1 MTEFEPITRKS
12 LHTHVV
18 DRLRD
23 MISGG
28 ELQPGTRI
36 NERALCER
44 FGISRTPLREALK
57 VLGSEG
63 LLDLMPNR
71 GATVARLTREVV
83 NETFP
88 VMGAL
93 ESLSG
98 ELACAAITDTELAE
112 IRAIHYQMVVHYEK
126 GELPEYFHLNQ
137 EIHEHILKAA
147 RNPLLTDIYRSVAGR
162 VSPAR
167 YRANMSKTRWA
178 QAVEEHDEI
187 LRALEARDGKLLSRL
202 LKQHLENKRLTV
214 SEALFSEEEESADQE
229 GEAVLQTG

>member
-1 MTEFEPITRKS
+1 MTTTEFEPITRKS

-28 ELQPGTRI
+28 DIPPGTRI

-63 LLDLMPNR
+63 LLNLTPNR
-71 GATVARLTREVV
+71 GARVAQITREVID
-83 NETFP
+83 ETFP

-98 ELACAAITDTELAE
+98 ELACAKISDTELAE
-112 IRAIHYQMVVHYEK
+112 IRALHYQMVVHFEK
-126 GELPEYFHLNQ
+126 EELPEYFHLNQ
-137 EIHEHILKAA
+137 EIHERILKSAQ
-147 RNPLLTDIYRSVAGR
+147 NPLLSDIYRTVAGR

-167 YRANMSKTRWA
+167 YRANLSKSRWA
-178 QAVEEHDEI
+178 DAVDEHREI
-187 LRALEARDGKLLSRL
+187 LNALEARDGARLSRL
-202 LKQHLENKRLTV
+202 LKQHLANKRAAV
-214 SEALFSEEEESADQE
+214 SEALFSEEEEEETA
-229 GEAVLQTG
+229 A

>member
-1 MTEFEPITRKS
+1 MKMTEFEPITRKS

-36 NERALCER
+36 NERALCDR

-63 LLDLMPNR
+63 LLELTPNR
-71 GATVARLTREVV
+71 GATVAKLTREVV

-98 ELACAAITDTELAE
+98 ELACANISDTELAE

-126 GELPEYFHLNQ
+126 GDLPEYFHLNQ
-137 EIHEHILKAA
+137 EIHERILASA

-167 YRANMSKTRWA
+167 YRANMSKPRWA
-178 QAVEEHDEI
+178 EAVQEHRDI
-187 LRALEARDGKLLSRL
+187 LQALENRDGVLLSRL
-202 LKQHLENKRLTV
+202 LKQHLENKRAAV
-214 SEALFSEEEESADQE
+214 AEALFNEDEESA
-229 GEAVLQTG
+229 A

>member
-1 MTEFEPITRKS
+1 M
-12 LHTHVV
+12 HVHVV

-28 ELQPGTRI
+28 ELPPGTRI

-63 LLDLMPNR
+63 LLELTPNR
-71 GATVARLTREVV
+71 GATVTRITHEVID
-83 NETFP
+83 ETFP

-98 ELACAAITDTELAE
+98 ELACATITDTELAE
-112 IRAIHYQMVVHYEK
+112 IRALHYQMVVHFQK

-137 EIHEHILKAA
+137 EIHERILNAA
-147 RNPLLTDIYRSVAGR
+147 RNPLLADIYRSVAGR

-167 YRANMSKTRWA
+167 YRANMSKIRWA
-178 QAVEEHDEI
+178 QAVEEHEQI
-187 LRALEARDGKLLSRL
+187 LKALEARDAALLSRL
-202 LKQHLENKRLTV
+202 LKQHLENKRTTV
-214 SEALFSEEEESADQE
+214 REALFSEEEQDDAGDDDN
-229 GEAVLQTG
+229 AILRTRTG